1 MNGYPSSVVHAGAA
15 VSMANP
21 LPIRIAGLD
30 IVGGSTYDAFGRS
43 RVSSAFTLGDYSHIY
58 RLDPNF
64 VSKTTNGA
72 TVTHAPTRSCAA
84 MTCSNIAGSEVIFQT
99 RPYHH
104 YMPGK
109 SHLVLSSFNI
119 RGSASNII
127 KRVGYFDAGDGMY
140 LEVSGSNAI
149 DTQFV
154 VRNNSNETR
163 ISRATWIDPVDGTG
177 PSGVSLDWT
186 KTQLMFIDFQWLG
199 VGRIRFGFV
208 HDGCFITAN
217 EVFNSNRLDTVY
229 IRNPALPV
237 RAEISVASPAAEGAP
252 LTMDLICATVIS
264 EGGYNETGID
274 HSIVS
279 SIRTTAAVLGTTMP
293 VLCIALTP
301 TFHGQPNRMLVRLV
315 AASVFAIDHN
325 LSFTILR
332 VPSISDIVGGTWVAH
347 NENSSGVQYNT
358 SATSITILANAEAVS
373 AGFAAAN
380 QQGNNASG
388 SAGDLSG
395 PSTKRNY
402 IAQNMDANN
411 SEVYVVMVKT
421 MTSSAS
427 QVSAVLQWREVY

>member
-1 MNGYPSSVVHAGAA
+1 
-15 VSMANP
+15 MANP

-30 IVGGSTYDAFGRS
+30 IVGGSTFDAFGRS

-72 TVTHAPTRSCAA
+72 TVTHVSTRSCAA
-84 MTCSNIAGSEVIFQT
+84 MTCINIAGSEAIFQT

-109 SHLVLSSFNI
+109 SHLVLNSFNL
-119 RGSASNII
+119 RGSASNVV
-127 KRVGYFDAGDGMY
+127 KRIGYFDAADGMY
-140 LEVSGSNAI
+140 LEVSGSNASA
-149 DTQFV
+149 TQFV

-163 ISRATWIDPVDGTG
+163 ISRASWLDPVDGTG

-186 KTQLMFIDFQWLG
+186 KTQLMFMDFQWLG

-208 HDGCFITAN
+208 HDGSFITAH
-217 EVFNSNRLDTVY
+217 EVFNSNRLNTVY
-229 IRNPALPV
+229 IRNPSLPV
-237 RAEISVASPAAEGAP
+237 RAEISVPSPAAEGAAA
-252 LTMDLICATVIS
+252 LAMDIICATVIS
-264 EGGYNETGID
+264 EGGYSETGID
-274 HSIVS
+274 HSIVGP
-279 SIRTTAAVLGTTMP
+279 IRTTAAVLGTTMP

-315 AASVFAIDHN
+315 AASVFAINHN
-325 LSFTILR
+325 LSYSILR
-332 VPSISDIVGGTWVAH
+332 VSSISDIVGGTWFAF
-347 NENSSGVQYNT
+347 NENNSGVQYNT
-358 SATSITILANAEAVS
+358 SATSVTNLTNAEAVT

-388 SAGDLSG
+388 SAGDLAG

-402 IAQNMDANN
+402 IAQNMDADN
-411 SEVYVVMVKT
+411 SEVYVVMITT
-421 MTSSAS
+421 MTGSAS
-427 QVSAVLQWREVY
+427 QVSAMVQWREVY